1 MTQVSR
7 RQHRRAVRA
16 TAALAVAGL
25 MVPLVASCSSDAAS
39 STAAED
45 VTTAQRSALQRG
57 GTVRW
62 AVDALPHTYNAF
74 QVDAGEATDRVA
86 EAVLPAL
93 FTTDKHGRPQL
104 NEDYLRSAEVT
115 KREPRQKVV
124 YRLNPKARWSD
135 GRRIGIADFRA
146 QWMALN
152 GKNNAFWTARN
163 AGYDRI
169 QKIKPGK
176 KSGEIEITFKEPYAD
191 WQGLFTPLYP
201 KSVMSSPDAFND
213 TSRTELPVVAG
224 PFTPAGGNG
233 DDSKGDKKS
242 KKRPKLSKK
251 RGVELVRNTAW
262 WGSRPALDKLVF
274 KPVARADR
282 EQALADGKIDIA
294 EVDRDF
300 ALEVAQAHKAMRA
313 KARTAQAAGKPQHAQ
328 HVSEVAKKKDDN
340 KNKGSKKLSKAE
352 QQAADVADLPK
363 KFTVRKALEPAYT
376 QLALNGS
383 SGPLADEAVRHAV
396 ARAVD
401 RGEIARSV
409 LGPLGLPARPLGS
422 HLFMSVQ
429 QGYEDHSAALGKQ
442 DVQAA
447 QALLADAGWKGGPVG
462 RKKGTADAK
471 QDDSKPGMLAPR
483 AAEMPFSVAEGAEL
497 HRTALREQ
505 AKLMKV
511 ASKYG
516 EDGTEY
522 GKARKAARATQAKLA
537 KESDPL
543 AAAPRNRPFV
553 KAGKPLTLKFVVPS
567 DDGSAQLRAVAG
579 RIVRMLDSIGVRA
592 KIIKAGGDSYFKDY
606 IAAGQYDLA
615 LYSWPG
621 TAYPATDARP
631 IYAKPQ
637 PAPDGSLVVEQNY
650 TRVGTDEVDQL
661 FDQAAGELDATAQ
674 RQLLAKADTRIWAAA
689 GSLPLYQRPQLVATK
704 RGLLNTGAHGFAT
717 PRYQDIGWR
726 R

>member
-7 RQHRRAVRA
+7 RQRHRAARAA
-16 TAALAVAGL
+16 AALAAAGL
-25 MVPLVASCSSDAAS
+25 VLPLAASCSSGGAAS

-45 VTTAQRSALQRG
+45 VTTAQRSALKSG

-124 YRLNPKARWSD
+124 YQLNPKARWSD

-169 QKIKPGK
+169 KSIKPGK
-176 KSGEIEITFKEPYAD
+176 KSGEIEVTFKEPYAD

-201 KSVMSSPDAFND
+201 KSVMGSPDAFND
-213 TSRTELPVVAG
+213 TSRTELDVVAG
-224 PFTPAGGNG
+224 PFTL
-233 DDSKGDKKS
+233 DDGSKDDGKKGDKKDR
-242 KKRPKLSKK
+242 KKPKLSKK
-251 RGVELVRNTAW
+251 RGVELVRNAEW

-274 KPVARADR
+274 KPVKRADR
-282 EQALADGKIDIA
+282 EQALADGRIDIA

-300 ALEVAQAHKAMRA
+300 ALEVAQARKAMRQ
-313 KARTAQAAGKPQHAQ
+313 KARTAQAAGKPQHAKHISSTEKQ
-328 HVSEVAKKKDDN
+328 ADD
-340 KNKGSKKLSKAE
+340 KNKGSKKLSEAE
-352 QQAADVADLPK
+352 KNTAELPK

-401 RGEIARSV
+401 RGEVARSV

-429 QGYEDHSAALGKQ
+429 QGYEDHSAALGEQ

-447 QALLADAGWKGGPVG
+447 QALLAEAGWKGGPIG
-462 RKKGTADAK
+462 RKNGTADAK
-471 QDDSKPGMLAPR
+471 QEDSKPGMLAPR
-483 AAEMPFSVAEGAEL
+483 AIELPFSVAAGADM

-505 AKLMKV
+505 AKLLKV

-522 GKARKAARATQAKLA
+522 AKAKKAARATQARMA

-553 KAGKPLTLKFVVPS
+553 KDGKPLTLKFVVPS
-567 DDGSAQLRAVAG
+567 DEGSAQLRAVAA
-579 RIVRMLDSIGVRA
+579 RIVRMLDSIGVQA

-637 PAPDGSLVVEQNY
+637 PAPDGSLLVEQNY

-661 FDQAAGELDATAQ
+661 FDQAAGELDPTAQ

-704 RGLLNTGAHGFAT
+704 NGLMNTGAHGFAT